1 MDIWVALCKKHQRTW
16 SVHLVGEG
24 GFNSVVILIPF
35 ILYIHVHFSIGSRN
49 GMRSRVHRFLR
60 DTIVSELKVEGS

>member
-1 MDIWVALCKKHQRTW
+1 MDIWVALYKKHQRTR
-16 SVHLVGEG
+16 SVHP
-24 GFNSVVILIPF
+24 VVILIPF